1 MKKQTRRRT
10 VVPLPPPGLRPKLTR
25 DTAQKLSMAHWMNL
39 DTIAHGG
46 ADESALWQFMGGA
59 LTWLYV
65 AQEMSR
71 RHPTDDFRA
80 AADTMEAQ
88 AKCAASLAE
97 RFERTC
103 RVGFSGTEYQ
113 TAKAACDVMDQLA
126 EIVDWHTADVCATR
140 AQMQIDR
147 RVMA

>member
-25 DTAQKLSMAHWMNL
+25 DTAQKLSINHWTVL

-46 ADESALWQFMGGA
+46 ADEGAMWQYMGGA

-65 AQEMSR
+65 AEEMAR
-71 RHPTDDFRA
+71 RHPTPDFRQA
-80 AADTMEAQ
+80 RAEMDAQ
-88 AKCAASLAE
+88 ARVAASLAE
-97 RFERTC
+97 RFERTG

-113 TAKAACDVMDQLA
+113 TAKTACAVMDNLA
-126 EIVDWHTADVCATR
+126 EIVDWPTADICATR